1 MIEFRLENM
10 TCGHCAKAVA
20 SAIREVD
27 PTAHMEVDLLNTKVK
42 VESATPARVL
52 AQALAERGYPSA

>member
-27 PTAHMEVDLLNTKVK
+27 PTAHMEVDLLNKKVK
-42 VESATPARVL
+42 VESATPAHVL

>member
-1 MIEFRLENM
+1 MIEFRLERM

-27 PTAHMEVDLLNTKVK
+27 PAAHMEVDLLNRKVK
-42 VESATPARVL
+42 VDSTDAAPLLAR
-52 AQALAERGYPSA
+52 ALAERGYPPA